1 MRRRRRWRVE
11 TLLLVG
17 GDGLNDADGAV
28 GVAVLHLV
36 GDPAEEGRVVA
47 GGGGGALRQQA
58 AEAPVEGRS
67 GARRSQSVE
76 RRDRGRRRRGGGW
89 RGAALAAVGRI
100 QSGGE
105 GLSCKSETFFHL
117 IRDCG

>member
-58 AEAPVEGRS
+58 AEAPVEGRP
-67 GARRSQSVE
+67 GARRSRSVE
-76 RRDRGRRRRGGGW
+76 RRGRGAEEARGGP
-89 RGAALAAVGRI
+89 AVVGRI
-100 QSGGE
+100 RSGARGF
-105 GLSCKSETFFHL
+105 LANLKRFFT
-117 IRDCG
+117 